1 ISHDIITAEAEAA
14 DIEVTD
20 DEVQEQIDVIK
31 QQFENEEAF
40 QQALA
45 DQALEESQ
53 LPDLVK
59 DQVLEMKL
67 REQVVENISVS
78 PAEVRSFYDEN
89 IGDYQQSR
97 VSHILVK
104 QKDEALAD
112 RLAARLQST
121 PTGQRKAL
129 FAALAKQHSTDPT
142 TGPKGGD
149 LGLAPSSK
157 YVPTFAAAIDALE
170 VNEVSDP
177 VSTQFGWHVIF
188 VTKRVTASY
197 PEVRASIE
205 QQLEGPMADKAWT
218 DWLRE
223 AYEDADVKVNP
234 RYGELDIESRRVVDT
249 EPQDVPGSDVEPTPS
264 ASISPQPEESPEA

>member
-1 ISHDIITAEAEAA
+1 MRLRFLAALAACALVAGCGTLFEPTAATVNGHKITVERVDAAGEKFAASDRFTELAKEGEGDVLRRQFEQSFLTQLISHDIITAEAEAA

-67 REQVVENISVS
+67 REQVVENIAVS

-104 QKDEALAD
+104 EKDRALAD

-129 FAALAKQHSTDPT
+129 FATLAKQHSTDPT

-170 VNEVSDP
+170 V
-177 VSTQFGWHVIF
+177 
-188 VTKRVTASY
+188 
-197 PEVRASIE
+197 
-205 QQLEGPMADKAWT
+205 
-218 DWLRE
+218 
-223 AYEDADVKVNP
+223 
-234 RYGELDIESRRVVDT
+234 
-249 EPQDVPGSDVEPTPS
+249 
-264 ASISPQPEESPEA
+264 